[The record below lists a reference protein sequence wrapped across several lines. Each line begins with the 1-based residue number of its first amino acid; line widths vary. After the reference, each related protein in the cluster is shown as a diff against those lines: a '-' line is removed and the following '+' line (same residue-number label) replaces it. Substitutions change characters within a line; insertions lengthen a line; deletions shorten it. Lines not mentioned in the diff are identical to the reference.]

1 MRRRRQKSDSR
12 KLIMVKERPGNTG
25 NLSQIQPSRST
36 GMAAVVKESQ
46 VEAVHSET
54 YDALMKVSWNF
65 DYQSQVAKLDDLYNR
80 AKENQWNA
88 EDLAWDT
95 PIDPSDPIIAPETS
109 LYARMP
115 FFQRLSASQQATF
128 SAHSTAQMLS
138 QFLHGEQGALL
149 TAATVA
155 QGVPDMKAKY
165 YAATQTIDEARHVE
179 AYDRYVEKIAI
190 HYPMVPWLKQ
200 LIDTTLQA
208 NNFCKVM
215 IGMNMIVEGLA
226 LGAFN
231 NMYKQTEEP
240 LLKSITFNVMRDES
254 RHVSFGHVY
263 LAPTIAALHQD
274 DREDLAQFAFDAV
287 SILVNG
293 QATGT
298 DSGFLKVLEVSGIEP
313 QDFAAGMKEAA
324 DMGITR
330 DLPPGQIHSLNDLM
344 MPALVRVGLITPRT
358 KELFEGIG
366 VPVNADLRVLEAMED
381 DRSDR
386 NVLNAEQAS
395 F

>member
-1 MRRRRQKSDSR
+1 
-12 KLIMVKERPGNTG
+12 
-25 NLSQIQPSRST
+25 
-36 GMAAVVKESQ
+36 MAAVVKESQ
-46 VEAVHSET
+46 AESVHSET
-54 YDALMKVSWNF
+54 YESLMQVSWNF
-65 DYQSQVAKLDDLYNR
+65 DYQGQVAKLDDLYNR

-88 EDLAWDT
+88 ADLAWDT
-95 PIDPSDPIIAPETS
+95 PIDPSNPIIAPEHS
-109 LYARMP
+109 SYAMMP
-115 FFQRLSASQQATF
+115 FFQKLSADQQATF

-155 QGVPDMKAKY
+155 HGVPDMKAKY

-200 LIDTTLQA
+200 LIDTTLQT

-215 IGMNMIVEGLA
+215 IGMNMIIEGLA

-263 LAPTIAALHQD
+263 LTPTVAAMHSD

-287 SILVNG
+287 QILVQG
-293 QATGT
+293 QSAGT
-298 DSGFLKVLEVSGIEP
+298 DAGFLKVLEASNIDP
-313 QDFAAGMKEAA
+313 KDFVAGMKEAA
-324 DMGITR
+324 EMGIAR

-344 MPALVRVGLITPRT
+344 MPALVRAGLVTRRT

-366 VPVNADLRVLEAMED
+366 VPVNADLSVLEAMED
-381 DRSDR
+381 GKSDL
-386 NVLNAEQAS
+386 NVLNAEQAAY
-395 F
+395 

>member
-1 MRRRRQKSDSR
+1 
-12 KLIMVKERPGNTG
+12 
-25 NLSQIQPSRST
+25 
-36 GMAAVVKESQ
+36 MAAVVKQPQADE
-46 VEAVHSET
+46 VHSET
-54 YDALMKVSWNF
+54 YESLMEVSWNF
-65 DYQSQVAKLDDLYNR
+65 NYQGQVAKLDDLYNR

-88 EDLAWDT
+88 ADLAWDT
-95 PIDPSDPIIAPETS
+95 PIDPSNPLIAPEHS
-109 LYARMP
+109 QYAKMP
-115 FFQRLSASQQATF
+115 FFQRLSANQQDTF

-155 QGVPDMKAKY
+155 HGVPDMKAKY

-200 LIDTTLQA
+200 LIDATLQT

-263 LAPTIAALHQD
+263 LTPTVAALHQD
-274 DREDLAQFAFDAV
+274 DKEDLAQFAFDAV
-287 SILVNG
+287 QILVQG
-293 QATGT
+293 QSTGT
-298 DSGFLKVLEVSGIEP
+298 DNGFMKVLEVSGIEP
-313 QDFAAGMKEAA
+313 EDFMLGMKEAA
-324 DMGITR
+324 EMGITR

-344 MPALVRVGLITPRT
+344 MPALVRVGLVTART

-366 VPVNADLRVLEAMED
+366 VPVNADLTVLEAMED
-381 DRSDR
+381 DSLKIAMGDR
-386 NVLNAEQAS
+386 ACY
-395 F
+395 